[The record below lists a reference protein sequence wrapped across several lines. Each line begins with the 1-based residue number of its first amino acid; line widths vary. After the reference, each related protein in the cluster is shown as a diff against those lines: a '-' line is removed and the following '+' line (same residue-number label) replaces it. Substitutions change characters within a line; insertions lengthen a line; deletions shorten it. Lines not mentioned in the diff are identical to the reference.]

1 MMTTLN
7 LHIPMGVSKALGSVG
22 SGAALALGLVCPVCI
37 PAVGAFLASIGLTV
51 LVSASVLKPLLVFFL
66 AVAAIGFV
74 AGYRKHRNPWPF
86 LGAIAGAAALYTG
99 RWVLFSTPLIYAGA
113 GAFLVSSVANT
124 ILRRRT
130 KSCCSGSCEIT
141 PKAENVSEADG
152 GSR

>member
-1 MMTTLN
+1 MSTLN
-7 LHIPMGVSKALGSVG
+7 LHMPNGVGKALGSVG

-74 AGYRKHRNPWPF
+74 VGYRKHHNPWPA
-86 LGAIAGAAALYTG
+86 LGAVAGAAALYAG
-99 RWVLFSTPLIYAGA
+99 RWVLFSTPVIYAGA

-130 KSCCSGSCEIT
+130 KSCCSGACDIT
-141 PKAENVSEADG
+141 PTDGVASEPNG
-152 GSR
+152 GSQ